1 MQICKVKNYQELSRK
16 AANLI
21 AAQIILKPDS
31 VLGLATGSSPVGTYD
46 RLVEMYQDGDLD
58 FSEITTVNLVN
69 IRDFQALMNRATATS

>member
-31 VLGLATGSSPVGTYD
+31 VLVWRPVH
-46 RLVEMYQDGDLD
+46 LL
-58 FSEITTVNLVN
+58 SALTTDWWKCT
-69 IRDFQALMNRATATS
+69 RTATWFFRNHHCKP